1 MTIMLYAA
9 LKTLHVL
16 SIIVWVGGM
25 AFTLFFLRPA
35 VAALELPA
43 RVQLMHEILRKFFK
57 AVLLMALIA
66 LLSGGWMMMLYVSQ
80 ALQAGG
86 TSRMPWSWSV
96 MASLGILMIL
106 IFGHIRFVL
115 FKRLGQAL
123 ASQAWTSGGAALAS
137 IRVWVR
143 ANLVLGLLTVV
154 LAVAGT

>member
-1 MTIMLYAA
+1 MLYAA

-25 AFTLFFLRPA
+25 TFTLFFLRPA

-43 RVQLMHEILRKFFK
+43 RVQLMYEILRKFFK
-57 AVLLMALIA
+57 AVLIMALIA
-66 LLSGGWMMMLYVSQ
+66 LLSGTWMMLLYSGQ
-80 ALQAGG
+80 ALQAG
-86 TSRMPWSWSV
+86 SASPMPWAWSV
-96 MASLGILMIL
+96 MASLGVLMIL

-115 FKRLGQAL
+115 FKRLGHAL

-143 ANLVLGLLTVV
+143 ANLVLGLLTVMV
-154 LAVAGT
+154 AVAGT